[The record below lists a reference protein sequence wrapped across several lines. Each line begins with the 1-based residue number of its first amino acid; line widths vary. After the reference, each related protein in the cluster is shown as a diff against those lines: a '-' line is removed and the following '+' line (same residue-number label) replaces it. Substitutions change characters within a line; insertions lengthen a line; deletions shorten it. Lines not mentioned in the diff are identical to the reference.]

1 MHFHLALFD
10 TRQLD
15 ICVNNHISL
24 GKAAFQCFVTVRLMF
39 AEGNSYNLPT
49 DVVMFLIAI
58 KGLNLWG
65 IRFECFNRVVNSRKH
80 FVFYFNSLDGF
91 SCDCLGFGCDSSN
104 FVTNILR
111 FIGKNCLIANRFCR
125 TRCCHHSGRCVEW
138 FIGCVLKSA
147 DSYYAWQSF
156 SGRGVNLHNLRM
168 RIRTAQNSGVE
179 HMRHGDVHRELSKTG
194 GFIKAIVA
202 GDVFANIFHR
212 SHSPFLIL
220 SAAAMTAS
228 SIFT

>member
-49 DVVMFLIAI
+49 DVVMFLIAK

-91 SCDCLGFGCDSSN
+91 SCDCLC
-104 FVTNILR
+104 LR
-111 FIGKNCLIANRFCR
+111 SAGKQGAC
-125 TRCCHHSGRCVEW
+125 S
-138 FIGCVLKSA
+138 KSA
-147 DSYYAWQSF
+147 LSWRRFRFAHRHQRHKSAILLCTQSCMHIATVA
-156 SGRGVNLHNLRM
+156 RV
-168 RIRTAQNSGVE
+168 
-179 HMRHGDVHRELSKTG
+179 G
-194 GFIKAIVA
+194 GNK
-202 GDVFANIFHR
+202 IFLTRVDYLDRAKRFH
-212 SHSPFLIL
+212 
-220 SAAAMTAS
+220 
-228 SIFT
+228 